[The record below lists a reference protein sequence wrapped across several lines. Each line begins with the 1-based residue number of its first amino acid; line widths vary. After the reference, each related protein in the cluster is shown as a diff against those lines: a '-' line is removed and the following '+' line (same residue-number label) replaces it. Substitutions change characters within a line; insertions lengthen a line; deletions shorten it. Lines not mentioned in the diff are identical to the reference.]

1 MEFLLLCDHRPEGA
15 ATVIDHINALCDV
28 PGHRIRWVSILGDLP
43 DSLDLSR
50 FDAVMVHYSLILS
63 NDTYV
68 SARTRDRLR
77 QFPGVKAVFIQDE
90 YRWVDRAID
99 AMNYVGIDVLF
110 TCVPEAEIDKV
121 YAPERTP
128 SIRKVNT
135 LTGFVPKPLLD
146 VEPLSFAARS
156 IDVGYR
162 ARRLSAL
169 FGALAR
175 EKWLIAERF
184 LADAPRYSL
193 VCDISCREQD
203 RIYGA
208 DWTEFVRNCRA
219 MLGSESGASVFDFSG
234 RLQTDIEAYEREH
247 PGATYEEVR
256 DRFYPGQD
264 GIVRMNQISPRCFEA
279 AALRTLMILYEG
291 EYSGVLEP
299 WRHYVPLRKDHG
311 NMDEVVAVLRDERRW
326 SEIVDNAYR
335 EVACNPRWSY
345 ERFGADV
352 ALIIAEMVQS
362 KGLSPARGYS
372 DREFLK
378 ATGMHAVALKAR
390 RKVLFRLITFVENL
404 PPPLFKALR
413 FVKREVL
420 GFR

>member
-1 MEFLLLCDHRPEGA
+1 MEVLLLCDHRPEGA
-15 ATVIDHINALCDV
+15 ATVVDHINALCEV

-43 DSLDLSR
+43 EALDLAR

-68 SARTRDRLR
+68 SSKTRDRLR
-77 QFPGVKAVFIQDE
+77 AFRGVKAVFIQDE

-99 AMNYVGIDVLF
+99 AMNYVGIDILF
-110 TCVPEAEIDKV
+110 TCVPESEMDKV
-121 YAPERTP
+121 YAPARTP
-128 SIRKVNT
+128 GIRKVNT
-135 LTGFVPKPLLD
+135 LTGFVPKQLLS
-146 VEPLSFAARS
+146 VAPMPYSARTV
-156 IDVGYR
+156 DVGYR

-175 EKWLIAERF
+175 EKWLIADRF
-184 LADAPRYSL
+184 LADASAYGL
-193 VCDISCREQD
+193 ECDISCREQD

-208 DWTEFVRNCRA
+208 DWTAFVRNCRA
-219 MLGSESGASVFDFSG
+219 MLGSESGASVFDFAG
-234 RLQTDIEAYEREH
+234 TLQTAIETYEREH
-247 PGATYEEVR
+247 PNATYEEVR

-299 WRHYVPLRKDHG
+299 WRHYVPLRKNHD
-311 NMDEVVAVLRDERRW
+311 NMDEIVAVLRDERRW
-326 SEIVDNAYR
+326 HEIVDNAYR

-352 ALIIAEMVQS
+352 ARVVAETVRS
-362 KGLSPARGYS
+362 KGLAPARGYD
-372 DREFLK
+372 DREFRQAVGL
-378 ATGMHAVALKAR
+378 HAVALKTR
-390 RKVLFRLITFVENL
+390 RAVHGRLIHFVENL
-404 PPPLFKALR
+404 PPPLFRALR